1 MKTFQLKVQKREKL
15 GKAETKKLRSQ
26 DMVPCVLYGGKEN
39 IHFYAHE
46 NLFKKLVYTPEVY
59 IVEIQANGS
68 SHKAIMQ
75 EIQFHPVSDK
85 LNHIDFVEVFDDKA
99 VITSIPIEI
108 TGSSIGVKNGGKL
121 RQRVRTLK
129 VKGLIKDLPDRL
141 PVDISTLDIGDVI
154 KVEDLS
160 FDKLQLLDP
169 QRSMVVSILS
179 SRAAVKSTDEEEA
192 PAAAEGSAEG
202 EAKAEE

>member
-59 IVEIQANGS
+59 IVEINANGS

-85 LNHIDFVEVFDDKA
+85 LNHIDFVEVFDDKP
-99 VITSIPIEI
+99 VITSIPIQI

-129 VKGLIKDLPDRL
+129 VKGLIKDLPESL
-141 PVDISTLDIGDVI
+141 PVDITTLEIGDVI

-179 SRAAVKSTDEEEA
+179 SRVAVKSTDEEET
-192 PAAAEGSAEG
+192 PAAAEGTAEG
-202 EAKAEE
+202 ETKAEE